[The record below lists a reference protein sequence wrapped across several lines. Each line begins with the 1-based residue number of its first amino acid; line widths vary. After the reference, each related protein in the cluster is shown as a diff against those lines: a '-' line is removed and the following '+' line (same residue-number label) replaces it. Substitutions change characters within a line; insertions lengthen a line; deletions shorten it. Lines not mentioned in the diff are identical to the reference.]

1 MSSCSPHPP
10 DTSLHRE
17 EQDLNAGAVL
27 QAEVQA
33 GEGDAS
39 PAAGDLVYVHVTV
52 RTEDDDIVYSTRSE
66 HGGNGQALAFVLEKG
81 KRAPRGWE
89 IVLKGRDG
97 NRRQQGLLAA

>member
-1 MSSCSPHPP
+1 M
-10 DTSLHRE
+10 
-17 EQDLNAGAVL
+17 
-27 QAEVQA
+27 QA

-52 RTEDDDIVYSTRSE
+52 RTEDEDIVYSTRSE

-89 IVLKGRDG
+89 IVLKGREATGDSRG
-97 NRRQQGLLAA
+97 IRRYEKRWNMLQPGKHWT